1 METSLKEL
9 MEVQI
14 EKFDKIYTDLIKQA
28 DKDVIKAELD
38 DNYMPVI
45 NDGVYRQASSYVTRR
60 LVYYLT
66 LIKMSIDT
74 DNVPFPKFLLIDTP
88 ENLGIDEKNLIST
101 LSLIDELFIKEE
113 KEQGENTEEIKD
125 EEQIEEEKQS
135 EPNFQIILTTGIG
148 KFPEKYKE
156 YVVETL
162 TDDNKLLKK
171 VI

>member
-1 METSLKEL
+1 MKEL

-14 EKFDKIYTDLIKQA
+14 EKFDKIYSDLIKQA
-28 DKDVIKAELD
+28 DKDVIKAKLD
-38 DNYMPVI
+38 VNYMPVI

-74 DNVPFPKFLLIDTP
+74 DNVPFPRFLLIDTP

-113 KEQGENTEEIKD
+113 TEPVEITKEIKE
-125 EEQIEEEKQS
+125 EEQFEEEKQS

-148 KFPEKYKE
+148 KFPDKFKE

-162 TDDNKLLKK
+162 TGDNKLLK
-171 VI
+171 VIK